1 MLWYYGGNKFSR
13 FCLDFTPFY
22 TIANLPAKCLDND
35 FSFLFNT
42 HLVNRYPKY
51 SLWRDEALPA
61 LEHSHLCSRRITEME
76 RN

>member
-1 MLWYYGGNKFSR
+1 MSE
-13 FCLDFTPFY
+13 
-22 TIANLPAKCLDND
+22 KCLDND